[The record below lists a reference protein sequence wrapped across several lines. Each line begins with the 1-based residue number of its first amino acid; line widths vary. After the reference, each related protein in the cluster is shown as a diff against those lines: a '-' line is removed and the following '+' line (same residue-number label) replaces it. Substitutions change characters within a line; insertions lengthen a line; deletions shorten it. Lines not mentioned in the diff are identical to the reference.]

1 MSQADLSISV
11 PDVPDSQFALFSYY
25 DTFGD
30 NFANTGTN
38 LISRPGKYLLQGPAN
53 RSHPTGAFARN
64 GSNSDYVADIFS
76 PTSYGILLIRWL
88 VNATNLDALHG
99 YQDQT
104 MLQPVNQSKTGNTP
118 SLVSLGTNRMNG
130 GKPAE
135 QVLQLL
141 SKYAPY
147 NPPQSPAT
155 AMQVNAQLKAAGI
168 SNGTYTQPQGVDL
181 EAANSSAKASAA
193 ASAYSPNNIVNLNN
207 GWSIPSKDVGGN
219 FNNGTNFDFR
229 MYVASTAFLMIQE
242 PSAVYPTWRNNS
254 DANSTSSGSPP
265 TLDRNE
271 AFIYTFSRKPPLMK
285 TGFWSITAYGA
296 DNFLIDND
304 LNRFEIGDRSNA
316 TYPDGKPV
324 YGPNATSEDGP
335 FQVLVQAADNPP
347 PQNWTSNWLPG
358 PPGGGSASILLRF
371 FGAQQSLLNGDY
383 KYPMVTRRAAITGN
397 GNGTMSGGSSSG
409 SGSGSGS
416 TAGGSSTPSSSM
428 SSAAS
433 PTSSASS
440 AEKMAGVRD
449 ASLLALLAGSIALI
463 L

>member
-1 MSQADLSISV
+1 M
-11 PDVPDSQFALFSYY
+11 
-25 DTFGD
+25 
-30 NFANTGTN
+30 
-38 LISRPGKYLLQGPAN
+38 
-53 RSHPTGAFARN
+53 
-64 GSNSDYVADIFS
+64 ADIFS

-88 VNATNLDALHG
+88 VNSTNLDALHG
-99 YQDQT
+99 YQDRT
-104 MLQPVNQSKTGNTP
+104 MLLPVNQSTKNNTP
-118 SLVSLGTNRMNG
+118 SLVSLGTNKMNG

-147 NPPQSPAT
+147 NPPQSSAT
-155 AMQVNAQLKAAGI
+155 AMQVNAQLQAAGI
-168 SNGTYTQPQGVDL
+168 SNGTYTQPQSVDL

-207 GWSIPSKDVGGN
+207 GWSIPAKAVGGS

-229 MYVASTAFLMIQE
+229 TYIASTAFLMIQE

-265 TLDRNE
+265 TLGRNE

-347 PQNWTSNWLPG
+347 PRNWTSNWLPG
-358 PPGGGSASILLRF
+358 PPGGGSVSILLRF
-371 FGAQQSLLNGDY
+371 FGAQQDLLNGDY
-383 KYPMVTRRAAITGN
+383 KYPVVSRRAAITGN

-409 SGSGSGS
+409 SGSGS
-416 TAGGSSTPSSSM
+416 TAGSSSASSSSM
-428 SSAAS
+428 TAGAS

-440 AEKMAGVRD
+440 AEKMAGAWD
-449 ASLLALLAGSIALI
+449 AGLLSILAGSIALI